1 MFQSNELSKSFDLK
15 TIKLKETSLASKISH
30 FVYRFKTLQRNMSL
44 MIKTPFKQKEKKDK
58 IIDANRKR
66 EMQLTTE

>member
-1 MFQSNELSKSFDLK
+1 MFWSNELSKSFHLK
-15 TIKLKETSLASKISH
+15 TIKLKETSLASKISL
-30 FVYRFKTLQRNMSL
+30 FVYRYKTSQRKMSL

-58 IIDANRKR
+58 ITDANKKR